1 MLKKKSLTQLL
12 NLCCDAGEGLFV
24 GGVAGFVAA
33 ENLGD
38 VAECLDTV
46 DDGTFV
52 ESVRFEVT
60 ARAASVSFDIEKANG
75 PLAFLVAEVRR
86 ASGTKRERKRF
97 QSRSPAGPQMTS

>member
-1 MLKKKSLTQLL
+1 MPKKKSLTQLL
-12 NLCCDAGEGLFV
+12 NLYCDAGEGLFV

-33 ENLGD
+33 EDLGD

-60 ARAASVSFDIEKANG
+60 ACAASVSFDIEKANRTVSFSCG
-75 PLAFLVAEVRR
+75 
-86 ASGTKRERKRF
+86 
-97 QSRSPAGPQMTS
+97 RS